1 MHELCSFGRD
11 KNRSGSVRALFDFLG
26 ISDKI
31 EWVQVPE
38 AYRLITYEEADP
50 LDVTMPFG
58 VDEYIEAMEKYVPG
72 SRGDITA
79 VFELAAEYLKAT
91 AEMGTAKSSADAI
104 KKLLKHRDFLH
115 TCSMSANGVLP
126 YFRAG
131 QYINMLCGENIYPF
145 FLSGAPSDA
154 LNGTYEISVEKE
166 NAAHGFFSALS
177 EEDSLVSGAP
187 MGYFYHQPLRDGV
200 TSAVITDLTGKGAA
214 LSMQTNENTE
224 VFFCEKPEDIPVA
237 QSVKADTVFICGK
250 KEFCEKAKAAF
261 TGRHMR
267 VLFTDPPIVRTERG
281 KFTCTVCCGDDTF
294 SFDCFSDEPLMTAL
308 EKNGVRLFN
317 KCRTGDCAF
326 CRAKLISGT
335 VSHAFDG
342 EDDARR
348 KADVKFGYIHPCR
361 AFPES
366 DVTLKY

>member
-1 MHELCSFGRD
+1 MKHTVFSLIKDIKAFGNITKIREKHFAAAPSAPIKAPQGMNALAKELHPE
-11 KNRSGSVRALFDFLG
+11 SVTLTVTKKTIQPDGA
-26 ISDKI
+26 
-31 EWVQVPE
+31 
-38 AYRLITYEEADP
+38 IT
-50 LDVTMPFG
+50 L
-58 VDEYIEAMEKYVPG
+58 
-72 SRGDITA
+72 SLRG
-79 VFELAAEYLKAT
+79 
-91 AEMGTAKSSADAI
+91 
-104 KKLLKHRDFLH
+104 
-115 TCSMSANGVLP
+115 ANGVLP

-145 FLSGAPSDA
+145 FLSGAPADA
-154 LNGTYEISVEKE
+154 SKGLWKITAEAVTSPSAFAFV
-166 NAAHGFFSALS
+166 SALK
-177 EEDSLVSGAP
+177 EGDTLTAGAP
-187 MGYFYHQPLRDGV
+187 MGYFYYQPLRDGV

-214 LSMQTNENTE
+214 LSMQNNENTE